1 MASQRA
7 RTLRRAAM
15 TQIRV
20 LSFAKDQFWL
30 LAITVIALR
39 ALSGPT
45 GLVAYILIAA
55 WGVRG
60 GRHVLEALILS
71 WFVTMANSTVFG
83 DVAGGALGRYLV
95 LFTVSLMALAR
106 YVATYSFRVNFA
118 TLTTLILGGYIL
130 LHSLLF
136 SIVMPISVL
145 KGLLWTMTVLAVL
158 LSTSSL
164 SQNEFVR
171 LERHI
176 YGFLVLILALSILVY
191 LTLPGGSLPHYGYLR
206 GMLGHSQATGV
217 LGALVAVWAFAR
229 ILRSSNGGSWN
240 YAVVLMA
247 LAGVYLSATR
257 TGLVSAIIAF
267 VLLGVLAAL
276 KGYQPLINLTKG
288 LRNPVVLLG
297 VCLLFLGAVLNV
309 DALTSSFSN
318 FMTKNA
324 EENNLIGAYGLSRG
338 DLIGEMWENIVRDPW
353 VGLGFGIAS
362 DPESMVVQ
370 RVGGI
375 PIGAVVEKGIT
386 HIAIWEEIGLIGL
399 ALAIIWIV
407 TIFSKSVRSTLVQFG
422 LLVVIFL
429 QNFGEATLFSVG
441 GMGLLQIILI
451 GYCSY
456 SRPVNMASH
465 IQSTMLSQDR
475 ALKYSQKLNS

>member
-1 MASQRA
+1 
-7 RTLRRAAM
+7 M

-39 ALSGPT
+39 VISGPT

-71 WFVTMANSTVFG
+71 WFVTMANSAVFG
-83 DVAGGALGRYLV
+83 DVTGGALGRYLV

-106 YVATYSFRVNFA
+106 YAAIYSFRVNSA

-191 LTLPGGSLPHYGYLR
+191 LTLPGGSMAGYGYLR

-217 LGALVAVWAFAR
+217 FAALVAIWAFSH
-229 ILRSSNGGSWN
+229 ILRSSNGDTSN
-240 YAVVLMA
+240 YAVVLLA
-247 LAGVYLSATR
+247 LITVFLSATR
-257 TGLVSAIIAF
+257 TGLVSAIVAI
-267 VLLGVLAAL
+267 VLVGTLAAL
-276 KGYQPLINLTKG
+276 QGYRPLNSLTKG
-288 LRNPVVLLG
+288 LRNPIVLFGMFLTILSVVIKFDSLM
-297 VCLLFLGAVLNV
+297 
-309 DALTSSFSN
+309 SSVSDFMIKNSESN
-318 FMTKNA
+318 D
-324 EENNLIGAYGLSRG
+324 LIAAYGASRG
-338 DLIGEMWENIVRDPW
+338 DLIADMWVNIRRDPW

-362 DPESMVVQ
+362 DPGSMVVQ

-375 PIGAVVEKGIT
+375 PIGAAIEKGVT
-386 HIAIWEEIGLIGL
+386 HLAIWEEMGLIGL
-399 ALAIIWIV
+399 ALALLWV
-407 TIFSKSVRSTLVQFG
+407 VVIFSKSVKSSLGQFG
-422 LLVVIFL
+422 IYVVIFL
-429 QNFGEATLFSVG
+429 QNFGEASLFSVG

-456 SRPVNMASH
+456 NFPGSVSSHTHMRNILTKSRFETQPKA
-465 IQSTMLSQDR
+465 
-475 ALKYSQKLNS
+475 